1 MRRRLRLGGTRDG
14 SQNKRMHF
22 GGSKECARFL
32 TVAWLA
38 AMLPLAAATFS
49 NGSFENNTGGAC
61 SPTTGTIE
69 LVAGSTC
76 LAAWSVTFG
85 NVDYIGGLPW
95 TGQDG
100 SSSIDM
106 DGSTKGAIAQTF
118 DTVNGQTYIV
128 TFWLAGNPGGAPAVK
143 SLQVGAGA
151 STQTYLFDTTSYSF
165 TNMGWA
171 QETFNFTANSA
182 SSTLTFASVDTGCEF
197 CAWGPVI
204 DNVSVSAETSSAPE
218 PASLTMFLIACVGLA
233 LFRRMPAK
241 TRRTA

>member
-38 AMLPLAAATFS
+38 AMLPPAAATFS
-49 NGSFENNTGGAC
+49 NGRFENNTGGAC

-76 LAAWSVTFG
+76 LVAWALPFVR
-85 NVDYIGGLPW
+85 VEYIGGLPW

-118 DTVNGQTYIV
+118 DTVNGQTYMV
-128 TFWLAGNPGGAPAVK
+128 TFWLAGNYGGARGGRRLAGR
-143 SLQVGAGA
+143 QVGPGRRRSLHAD
-151 STQTYLFDTTSYSF
+151 L
-165 TNMGWA
+165 
-171 QETFNFTANSA
+171 
-182 SSTLTFASVDTGCEF
+182 SV
-197 CAWGPVI
+197 
-204 DNVSVSAETSSAPE
+204 
-218 PASLTMFLIACVGLA
+218 
-233 LFRRMPAK
+233 
-241 TRRTA
+241 

>member
-49 NGSFENNTGGAC
+49 NGSFENNAGGAC

-118 DTVNGQTYIV
+118 DTVNGQTYMV
-128 TFWLAGNPGGAPAVK
+128 TFWLAGNYGGAPAR
-143 SLQVGAGA
+143 QTPPGRAG
-151 STQTYLFDTTSYSF
+151 
-165 TNMGWA
+165 
-171 QETFNFTANSA
+171 
-182 SSTLTFASVDTGCEF
+182 
-197 CAWGPVI
+197 GP
-204 DNVSVSAETSSAPE
+204 P
-218 PASLTMFLIACVGLA
+218 PASLFFINPY
-233 LFRRMPAK
+233 PAPNPA
-241 TRRTA
+241 R